1 MAIRNA
7 TRRLGGA
14 SLIEFMIAALVG
26 AMALGIVGSVF
37 ISSQRSAAQRSQ
49 EILLLQNMTN
59 VLQVMKEDL
68 YQAGYGGV
76 QRKSVL
82 LSGATRIVHTEAAPP
97 LLGYVYQVMS
107 GASSAYRNV
116 VYRQQSAA
124 GGTMELKLCEKQQPA
139 PLSVASAADSGFSG
153 NCYSLFDARQI
164 SVMAFR
170 ARTETLVS
178 DRVSGAVTTV
188 SLTAA
193 LTQNPSVSQS
203 LSFHIQQRN
212 WQ

>member
-107 GASSAYRNV
+107 GASSAYLNV
-116 VYRQQSAA
+116 VYRQESTA
-124 GGTMELKLCEKQQPA
+124 LKFCEKRRVV
-139 PLSVASAADSGFSG
+139 PLTPASAADSIGSG
-153 NCYSLFDARQI
+153 LCYSLFDPRQI
-164 SVMAFR
+164 SVTAFS
-170 ARTETLVS
+170 ARTDTLVS